1 MSILLSLFG
10 FRSQQKDS
18 SPQLAPELPSH
29 EGSRDMSLTIRSTS
43 TRCRVRILLIY
54 NVSLFRPSAK
64 GPSKNKRVRSQRLIR
79 MLYLHRLSSLARHL
93 RKPWAV
99 LFLGAALLIVPTLW
113 AHHGLAAFDTTHT
126 VKMQGTVTDFQ
137 WINPHAY
144 IYADLKDDKGKL
156 ANWKLE
162 MGSLGMLTRLGGW
175 SRDTVKPGDQVT
187 VQGFRAK
194 DGSAYMALGKIVL
207 PNGQTLLGAP

>member
-1 MSILLSLFG
+1 MNWM
-10 FRSQQKDS
+10 
-18 SPQLAPELPSH
+18 P
-29 EGSRDMSLTIRSTS
+29 
-43 TRCRVRILLIY
+43 
-54 NVSLFRPSAK
+54 
-64 GPSKNKRVRSQRLIR
+64 
-79 MLYLHRLSSLARHL
+79 YLHQFLSGTQRL
-93 RKPWAV
+93 RKPWTVV
-99 LFLGAALLIVPTLW
+99 LLAAALLIVPSLC

-144 IYADLKDDKGKL
+144 IYADLKDEKGKV

-162 MGSLGMLTRLGGW
+162 MGSLGMLTRFGGW
-175 SRDTVKPGDQVT
+175 SRDTVKPSDQVT

-194 DGSAYMALGKIVL
+194 DGSAYLALGKIVL